1 MTDWERYKEEVRART
16 DIVQVI
22 GRYVS
27 LKRQGAQMVGRCP
40 FHDDHSPSMHVTP
53 HPGFYKCF
61 VCGAGGDVF
70 KFLTEHEKISFRE
83 ALEQLGRET
92 GIEPPTGPVTNSP
105 AEDEAKKSR
114 SALQWAQVWYHER
127 MRETPA
133 VLEYAKKRGFTPEE
147 LSDFHIGFAP
157 DEPGLFLRAALA
169 AGHGEMALEGAG
181 LIARNDHGG
190 WRERFRCR
198 LMFPLQDQGKR
209 PIGFAGRI
217 LRKDERTAKYLNS
230 PETRFYHK
238 SRYLYGLSHSR
249 AECVKTKEA
258 ILVEGYMDWFALWR
272 HGFRNVVAVSGTAF
286 TRDQAALLRRFCQK
300 VVCLFDGD
308 KAGQAATQ
316 RSLPVL
322 LAEGFEVK
330 FCSLA
335 ATGYKDPDELLAAK
349 GAAALRDC
357 FDTAPHWEAWMVD
370 DFARTRAT
378 RSPEDMRDFLERIHE
393 MMEIIP
399 DDIVRRTTWEKL
411 DPRLSMAGLRPA
423 DLQVRR
429 APVRRQVGSA
439 APVRA
444 AWRGRERAEAEF
456 LHVLL
461 THSSLALD
469 ISQEIHPSQ
478 MQGELCVEVL
488 DAIIAQAETGNPDAA
503 AVLEYLGPE
512 ALSFAQELFLFFP
525 LKDELTARK
534 FVAQS
539 LSIFRTEN
547 VRKERARMLLSARAE
562 SGTGEVLGDYSA
574 LLAQEQQLRET
585 ESQR

>member
-16 DIVQVI
+16 DIAQVI
-22 GRYVS
+22 GRFVN
-27 LKRQGAQMVGRCP
+27 LKRQGSQMVGRCP

-70 KFLTEHEKISFRE
+70 RFLIEHEKISFRE
-83 ALEQLGRET
+83 ALEQLGREA
-92 GIEPPTGPVTNSP
+92 GIEPPSGPAVNSP
-105 AEDEAKKSR
+105 VEEEGRKSR
-114 SALQWAQVWYHER
+114 AALQWAQLWYHQR
-127 MRETPA
+127 MRDTPA
-133 VLEYAKKRGFTPEE
+133 VLEYAKKRGFTSEE
-147 LSDFHIGFAP
+147 LSDFQIGFAP
-157 DEPGLFLRAALA
+157 DDAGVFLRAALE
-169 AGHGEMALEGAG
+169 AGHTEAVLEAAG

-198 LMFPLQDQGKR
+198 FMIPLHDQGKR

-217 LRKDERTAKYLNS
+217 LRKDERAAKYLNS
-230 PETRFYHK
+230 PETRHYHK

-286 TRDQAALLRRFCQK
+286 TKDQASLLRRFCHK
-300 VVCLFDGD
+300 VICLFDGD

-330 FCSLA
+330 FCSLSN
-335 ATGYKDPDELLAAK
+335 TGFKDPDELLGAK
-349 GAAALRDC
+349 GPAALREC
-357 FDTAPHWEAWMVD
+357 FDAAPHWEAWMVE
-370 DFARTRAT
+370 DFARARST
-378 RSPEDMRDFLERIHE
+378 RSPEDKRIFLDLIHE

-411 DPRLSMAGLRPA
+411 DPRLAMAGLRPE

-429 APVRRQVGSA
+429 APARRQGSVQ
-439 APVRA
+439 PVRA
-444 AWRGRERAEAEF
+444 AWKGRERAEAEF
-456 LHVLL
+456 LHILL
-461 THSSLALD
+461 THPVLALD

-478 MQGELCVEVL
+478 LQGELCVELL
-488 DAIIAQAETGNPDAA
+488 DAIIAQSETGNPDAA

-512 ALSFAQELFLFFP
+512 SLSFAQELFRFFP
-525 LKDELTARK
+525 VKDELTARK
-534 FVAQS
+534 YIAQS
-539 LSIFRTEN
+539 LALFRTEN
-547 VRKERARMLLSARAE
+547 VRKERARMLLSARASVE
-562 SGTGEVLGDYSA
+562 GGEVLGDYSA
-574 LLAQEQQLRET
+574 LLVQEQHLRET